1 MASKQALKDLVLFN
15 QHRLLLDIKTRRTLD
30 IDHYLAI
37 SKFKFII
44 MYGWCCCAVGH
55 FEIRRSATIISDFG
69 GAQANLL
76 LETWNKKEC
85 QPSRVNLLRPPSS
98 FCSVLYSS

>member
-15 QHRLLLDIKTRRTLD
+15 QHGLLLDIKPRRTLD

-44 MYGWCCCAVGH
+44 MYGCAVGH

-85 QPSRVNLLRPPSS
+85 QPSRVEICRSYRI
-98 FCSVLYSS
+98 CSAL

>member
-1 MASKQALKDLVLFN
+1 MASKQALKDLVLSN

-44 MYGWCCCAVGH
+44 MYGWCCCAVDH

-85 QPSRVNLLRPPSS
+85 QPSRVEIYRSYRI
-98 FCSVLYSS
+98 CSAL